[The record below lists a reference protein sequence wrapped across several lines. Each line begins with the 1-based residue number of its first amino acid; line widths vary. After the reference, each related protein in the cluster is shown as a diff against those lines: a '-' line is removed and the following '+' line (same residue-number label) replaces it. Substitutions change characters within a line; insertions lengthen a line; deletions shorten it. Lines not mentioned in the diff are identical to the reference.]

1 MLLNE
6 KYILNN
12 INNYIIN
19 NNYIIKKKYKSYNN
33 KKFYFINKIDNSS
46 VIKIIIEKNNIY
58 ITIPIQNSNFEYNT
72 IFNDINTAYNFIKL
86 HIN

>member
-19 NNYIIKKKYKSYNN
+19 NNYIIKKNNQSYNN